1 MADITS
7 KAAMAPAA
15 PKAADGKSASDGGG
29 HSIGGFSSLPSSIHH
44 GLSEKLQG
52 FTEKLQQ
59 LGQKNSGE
67 GSELASNRSRTS
79 SWGTGAHPS
88 LAVKEANVAT
98 NAQCQSPSR
107 TCSRTSSKKSNQS
120 TLISNGKVSEG
131 ISIVDLKIVVFYDSI
146 EQPPY
151 SWRMG
156 RKIEK
161 KGHMMGAVA

>member
-15 PKAADGKSASDGGG
+15 PKAADGKSASDGG
-29 HSIGGFSSLPSSIHH
+29 HSLGFSSLPSSIHH

-59 LGQKNSGE
+59 LGQKTSGE

-88 LAVKEANVAT
+88 LAVKEVQAT

-131 ISIVDLKIVVFYDSI
+131 INLKCN
-146 EQPPY
+146 
-151 SWRMG
+151 SWKSTNSSLIFSKNIILKMF
-156 RKIEK
+156 EF
-161 KGHMMGAVA
+161 VAPKTRYC

>member
-15 PKAADGKSASDGGG
+15 PKAADGKSASDGLGG

-161 KGHMMGAVA
+161 KAT

>member
-15 PKAADGKSASDGGG
+15 PKAADKTASDSGGG
-29 HSIGGFSSLPSSIHH
+29 HTMGFSSLPSSIHH

-59 LGQKNSGE
+59 LGQRTSGE
-67 GSELASNRSRTS
+67 GSDLASSRSRTS

-88 LAVKEANVAT
+88 LAIKEANVSA
-98 NAQCQSPSR
+98 AQCQSPSR

-120 TLISNGKVSEG
+120 TLISNGKVTEG
-131 ISIVDLKIVVFYDSI
+131 NSKGWIDIVLK
-146 EQPPY
+146 
-151 SWRMG
+151 
-156 RKIEK
+156 KI
-161 KGHMMGAVA
+161 